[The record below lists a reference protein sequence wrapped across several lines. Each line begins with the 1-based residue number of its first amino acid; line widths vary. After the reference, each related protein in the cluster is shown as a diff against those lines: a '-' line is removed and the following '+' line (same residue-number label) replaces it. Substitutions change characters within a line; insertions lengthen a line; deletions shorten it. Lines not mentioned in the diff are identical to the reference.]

1 MHEIAL
7 ASGADLFVSK
17 AERVNNMIR
26 LLVMFCSDIIIA
38 ERKITEKRWNYKN
51 LKVNAVVEV
60 ITEVIGLFP
69 MVCKTWKLQIYI
81 PSVLISG

>member
-1 MHEIAL
+1 MSITSMHEIAL

-38 ERKITEKRWNYKN
+38 ERKITEKR
-51 LKVNAVVEV
+51 
-60 ITEVIGLFP
+60 
-69 MVCKTWKLQIYI
+69 
-81 PSVLISG
+81 